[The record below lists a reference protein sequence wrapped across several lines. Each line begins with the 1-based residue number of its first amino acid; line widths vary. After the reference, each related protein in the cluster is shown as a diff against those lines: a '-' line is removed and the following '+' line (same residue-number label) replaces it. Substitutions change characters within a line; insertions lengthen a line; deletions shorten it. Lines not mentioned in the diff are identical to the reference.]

1 MGTNQRGE
9 EESPASKENPDSKPL
24 PVSTVH
30 ESINPAPAESESLLP
45 ISSGPDE
52 NSEIAV
58 ARKTEN
64 VFITVPSLK
73 DQSFTF
79 NR

>member
-1 MGTNQRGE
+1 MGTNQGGD
-9 EESPASKENPDSKPL
+9 EESPVPKENLDSKTL
-24 PVSTVH
+24 PVSTFN
-30 ESINPAPAESESLLP
+30 ESINPAESEPLLP

-52 NSEIAV
+52 NSDIDV
-58 ARKTEN
+58 TKKTEH
-64 VFITVPSLK
+64 VFITDPSSK

>member
-1 MGTNQRGE
+1 MGTNQGGN
-9 EESPASKENPDSKPL
+9 EESPVSKENPDSKPL
-24 PVSTVH
+24 PVSTFN
-30 ESINPAPAESESLLP
+30 ESINPEESEPLLP
-45 ISSGPDE
+45 ISSGPNE

-58 ARKTEN
+58 TKKTEH
-64 VFITVPSLK
+64 VFITVPSSK

>member
-1 MGTNQRGE
+1 MGTNQRE
-9 EESPASKENPDSKPL
+9 DEESPVSIENPDSKPM

-30 ESINPAPAESESLLP
+30 ESINTAESESMLP

-58 ARKTEN
+58 AKKTEH